1 MPGERTP
8 GELDSTLLI
17 RGQLG
22 WQPVR
27 GRSPSGQSSGPRLGD
42 LVGEWRLIEVIG
54 RGAFGTVYRA
64 TRPLA
69 PGSERT
75 REGAVKVLTRRDA
88 SGAVVARFDAER
100 ALLARLSHPCI
111 AQLLDA
117 GHTSAG
123 APWVAMSL
131 VRGDPIDI
139 ACDQARAD
147 VRTRVRLLALVCDAV
162 AAAHRVGIVHRDLK
176 PGNILVDWSDANSP
190 RPVIIDFGVAKSL
203 NPLEEL
209 DCATRDGSIVG
220 TVEYISPEAAAL
232 GSSLVDT
239 RSDVYSLGV
248 IAAVLLGGSLPVA
261 MDRSQS
267 PSQMLRRVREQPP
280 ARLTEI
286 AMRAGKGGD
295 WVQRLAGGLEWIVH
309 RALEKDPDRRY
320 ESAAALAEDLRR
332 WLDSLPVV
340 AAPPSAIYPVMMWA
354 RRNRGAA
361 AGIAVAAAGLVAS
374 ALWAGWVARERGI
387 AAEQVRAA
395 LAREQ
400 ATLVQTQERYAR
412 FRAKLAPVLQRFG
425 FGERSGDSLELNAAL
440 LEVHE
445 EVFGPEAPETSSLR
459 RRYANALRRVG
470 RPSEA
475 LPHHW
480 LLMDMAE
487 RNLGPSHRSTLLVKA
502 DLAQT
507 MRDLSMGT
515 EMVELLEPVVA
526 AHDEA
531 GPQSDPNQYARGLLA
546 WGHAI
551 GGDGARATRTV
562 REAIEWIA
570 RGPRA
575 GGVDEAIM
583 RGFLAD
589 RLRAQDPGI
598 AAQTYQEI
606 SAPGRY
612 PLGDSL
618 SDRAWR
624 AAWRGEWVAWRLGD
638 RAIDAEERECLRLE
652 LADCLEALRRDGTP
666 VNERTERFSRA
677 LEDS

>member
-1 MPGERTP
+1 MP

-17 RGQLG
+17 RGRLG
-22 WQPVR
+22 WEAAAMRQA
-27 GRSPSGQSSGPRLGD
+27 SGSAHEPRVGD
-42 LVGEWRLIEVIG
+42 LVGEWRLIEIIG

-64 TRPLA
+64 TRPLV

-75 REGAVKVLTRRDA
+75 REAALKVLTRQDA
-88 SGAVVARFDAER
+88 SGAVVARFEAER

-117 GHTSAG
+117 GHMASG
-123 APWVAMSL
+123 VPWVAMSL
-131 VRGDPIDI
+131 VQGDPIDV
-139 ACDQARAD
+139 ACDRRRAD
-147 VRTRVRLLALVCDAV
+147 VRARVRLLALVCDAV

-203 NPLEEL
+203 NPAEEL
-209 DCATRDGSIVG
+209 ACATRDGSIVG

-232 GSSLVDT
+232 GSSLIDT

-248 IAAVLLGGSLPVA
+248 IAAVLLGGSLPIP
-261 MDRSQS
+261 MDRSES
-267 PSQMLRRVREQPP
+267 PSQMLRRVREQEP

-286 AMRAGKGGD
+286 ALRSGKGGE
-295 WVQRLAGGLEWIVH
+295 WMQSLAGGLEWIVH
-309 RALEKDPDRRY
+309 RALEKEPDRRY

-332 WLDSLPVV
+332 WLDNLPVV
-340 AAPPSAIYPVMMWA
+340 AAPPSAIYPVVMWA
-354 RRNRGAA
+354 RRNRGMA
-361 AGIAVAAAGLVAS
+361 AGIAVAAVGLLAS

-387 AAEQVRAA
+387 AAAEVRAA

-400 ATLVQTQERYAR
+400 ATLAQTEERYTR
-412 FRAKLAPVLQRFG
+412 FRAQLAPVLQRFG
-425 FGERSGDSLELNAAL
+425 FGERTGDSLELNAAL
-440 LEVHE
+440 LDVHV

-480 LLMDMAE
+480 LLMDLAQ
-487 RNLGPSHRSTLLVKA
+487 RSLGPTHRSTLLVKA

-507 MRDLSMGT
+507 MRDLSMGQ
-515 EMVELLEPVVA
+515 EMVALLEPVVA

-546 WGHAI
+546 WGHAMV
-551 GGDGARATRTV
+551 GDAARATQTV
-562 REAIEWIA
+562 REAIEWIS

-575 GGVDEAIM
+575 GGTDEAIM

-589 RLRAQDPGI
+589 RLRAQDPAA
-598 AAQTYQEI
+598 AAQIYQEI

-618 SDRAWR
+618 ADRAWR
-624 AAWRGEWVAWRLGD
+624 AAWRGEWVAWRLGNG
-638 RAIDAEERECLRLE
+638 ATGAEERECLRTE

-666 VNERTERFSRA
+666 VNERTERFARV
-677 LEDS
+677 LEDT